1 MYLFGMGESHSIDD
15 LLYSEEH
22 YADPYPLWERMRHEA
37 PVFYDKRLNAWLLTR
52 YEDCVDAFSNHTD
65 FSNQL
70 YSKTLGVVF
79 GPTMLD
85 KDGHE
90 HVVQRRIVAPEFV
103 GKRFEPYYEAID
115 RNARH
120 LIDNFPDSGVVDLV
134 NAFTTRLPVNV
145 IVDMLGMDQ
154 SDHDRFHEW
163 YTTMMAGLSVK
174 DLLESQFSSEKQN
187 LGVLAHEELAEYVAP
202 IIEDRKSCPVNDLI
216 SKIVH
221 AEAEGQKLTLTEI
234 QAFISLLLVAGGETT
249 DKGIANMWT
258 QLLLN
263 PDQLE
268 AVVDDHELF
277 DAAFSEM
284 MRHSPPVPG
293 QLRYSINEVTFSGV
307 TIPSNQAVYI
317 QLASANSDET
327 IFSDPRS
334 FNIEREDL
342 HLSKERKMG
351 HHGDEGRY
359 GHLGFGLGKHFCL
372 GYEMAR
378 LEAVMGSTL
387 LSEKMKNPRLA
398 DGASTAFIM
407 KNGTRSPIEVLI
419 EYDQA

>member
-1 MYLFGMGESHSIDD
+1 MYVFGMGESHSIDD

-115 RNARH
+115 RNARN

-187 LGVLAHEELAEYVAP
+187 LGVIAHEELADYVAP

-268 AVVDDHELF
+268 AVLDDHELF

-317 QLASANSDET
+317 QLASANSDES

>member
-1 MYLFGMGESHSIDD
+1 MYVFGMGESHSIDD
-15 LLYSEEH
+15 LLYSEDH

-378 LEAVMGSTL
+378 LEAVMGSAL

>member
-1 MYLFGMGESHSIDD
+1 
-15 LLYSEEH
+15 
-22 YADPYPLWERMRHEA
+22 MRHEA
-37 PVFYDKRLNAWLLTR
+37 PVFYDKMLNALILTR
-52 YEDCVDAFSNHTD
+52 YDDCVDAFSNHTD

-378 LEAVMGSTL
+378 LEAVMGSAL

>member
-1 MYLFGMGESHSIDD
+1 MYVFGMGESHSIDD

-115 RNARH
+115 RNARN

-187 LGVLAHEELAEYVAP
+187 LGVIAHEELADYVAP

-268 AVVDDHELF
+268 AVLDDHELF

-317 QLASANSDET
+317 QLASGNSDES

>member
-1 MYLFGMGESHSIDD
+1 MDSSKSIPE

-37 PVFYDKRLNAWLLTR
+37 PVFFDERLNAWLLTR
-52 YEDCVDAFSNHTD
+52 YEDCVAAFANHED

-90 HVVQRRIVAPEFV
+90 HVVHRRIVAPEFV

-115 RNARH
+115 RNARS
-120 LIDNFPDSGVVDLV
+120 LIEKFPDAGVVDLV

-154 SDHDRFHEW
+154 SDHDRFHTW

-174 DLLESQFSSEKQN
+174 DLLESQFSSSKQN
-187 LGVLAHEELAEYVAP
+187 LGVLAHEELAEYVTP
-202 IIEDRKSCPVNDLI
+202 IIEDRKSCPVDDLI

-221 AEAEGQKLTLTEI
+221 AEASGQKLTLTEI

-263 PDQLE
+263 PEQLDE
-268 AVVDDHELF
+268 VIENHHLF

-293 QLRYSINEVTFSGV
+293 QLRYSVNEVTFSGV
-307 TIPSNQAVYI
+307 TIPPHQAVYI
-317 QLASANSDET
+317 QLASANNDET
-327 IFSDPRS
+327 IFKDPRS
-334 FNIEREDL
+334 FQINRDDL
-342 HLSKERKMG
+342 HLSKERKVG
-351 HHGDEGRY
+351 HHGDGGRY

-378 LEAVMGSTL
+378 LEAVMGSVL
-387 LSEKMKNPRLA
+387 LVEKMKNPRLA
-398 DGASTAFIM
+398 PGADTSFVM
-407 KNGTRSPIEVLI
+407 KSGTRSPLQVLI
-419 EYDQA
+419 EYDPV

>member
-1 MYLFGMGESHSIDD
+1 MYVFIMETQRSIDE

-174 DLLESQFSSEKQN
+174 DLLESQFSSKKQN

-284 MRHSPPVPG
+284 MRQSPPVPG

-419 EYDQA
+419 EYDRA

>member
-1 MYLFGMGESHSIDD
+1 MYVFGMGESHSIDD

-268 AVVDDHELF
+268 AVLDDHELF

>member
-1 MYLFGMGESHSIDD
+1 MYVFGMGESHSIDD
-15 LLYSEEH
+15 LLYSEDH

-268 AVVDDHELF
+268 EVLDDHELF

-378 LEAVMGSTL
+378 LEAVMGSAL

>member
-1 MYLFGMGESHSIDD
+1 MYVFGMGESHSIDE

-52 YEDCVDAFSNHTD
+52 YEDCVEAFSNHTD

-103 GKRFEPYYEAID
+103 GKRFEPYYGAID
-115 RNARH
+115 RNARN
-120 LIDNFPDSGVVDLV
+120 LIDDFPNSGGVDLV

-145 IVDMLGMDQ
+145 IVDMLGIDQ

-187 LGVLAHEELAEYVAP
+187 LGVLAHQELSEYVAP

-263 PDQLE
+263 PDQLD
-268 AVVDDHELF
+268 AVLDDHELF

-378 LEAVMGSTL
+378 LEAVMGSAL

>member
-1 MYLFGMGESHSIDD
+1 MYVFGMGESHSIDD

-115 RNARH
+115 RNARN

-187 LGVLAHEELAEYVAP
+187 LGILAHEELADYVAP

-268 AVVDDHELF
+268 AVLDDHELF

-317 QLASANSDET
+317 QLASGNSDES

>member
-1 MYLFGMGESHSIDD
+1 MYVFGMGESHSIDD

-187 LGVLAHEELAEYVAP
+187 LGVLAHEELSEYVAP

-351 HHGDEGRY
+351 HHGDDGRF

>member
-268 AVVDDHELF
+268 AVLDDHELF

>member
-1 MYLFGMGESHSIDD
+1 MYVFGMGESHSIDD

-22 YADPYPLWERMRHEA
+22 YADPFPLWERMRHEA

-115 RNARH
+115 RNARN

-187 LGVLAHEELAEYVAP
+187 LGVLAHEELADYVAP

-378 LEAVMGSTL
+378 LEAVIGSAL

>member
-1 MYLFGMGESHSIDD
+1 MYVFGMGESHSIDD
-15 LLYSEEH
+15 LLYSEDH

-154 SDHDRFHEW
+154 SDHDRFHDW

-268 AVVDDHELF
+268 AVLDDHELF

>member
-1 MYLFGMGESHSIDD
+1 MYVFGMGESHSIDD

-268 AVVDDHELF
+268 AVLDDHELF

-351 HHGDEGRY
+351 HHGDQGRY

>member
-1 MYLFGMGESHSIDD
+1 MYVFGMGESHSIDD
-15 LLYSEEH
+15 LLYSEDH

-115 RNARH
+115 RNARN
-120 LIDNFPDSGVVDLV
+120 LIDNFPNSGVVDLV

-187 LGVLAHEELAEYVAP
+187 LGVLAHQELSEYVAP

-378 LEAVMGSTL
+378 REAVMGSTL
-387 LSEKMKNPRLA
+387 LCEKMKNPRLA

-407 KNGTRSPIEVLI
+407 KNGTRSPVEVLI

>member
-1 MYLFGMGESHSIDD
+1 MYVFGMGESHSIDD
-15 LLYSEEH
+15 LLYSEDH

>member
-1 MYLFGMGESHSIDD
+1 MYVFGMGESHSIDD
-15 LLYSEEH
+15 LLYSEDH

-378 LEAVMGSTL
+378 LEAVMGSAL

-419 EYDQA
+419 EYDQS

>member
-1 MYLFGMGESHSIDD
+1 MYVFGMGESHSIDD
-15 LLYSEEH
+15 LLYSEDH

-115 RNARH
+115 RNARN

-268 AVVDDHELF
+268 AVLDDHELF

>member
-1 MYLFGMGESHSIDD
+1 MYVFGMGESHSIDD
-15 LLYSEEH
+15 LLYSEDH

-115 RNARH
+115 RNARN

-378 LEAVMGSTL
+378 LEAVMGSAL

-419 EYDQA
+419 EYDQS

>member
-1 MYLFGMGESHSIDD
+1 MYVFIMETQRSIDE

-120 LIDNFPDSGVVDLV
+120 FIDNFPDSGVVDLV

-334 FNIEREDL
+334 FNIERKDL

>member
-1 MYLFGMGESHSIDD
+1 MYVFVMGESHSIDD
-15 LLYSEEH
+15 LLYSEDH

>member
-1 MYLFGMGESHSIDD
+1 MYVFGMGESHSIDD

-115 RNARH
+115 RNARN

-378 LEAVMGSTL
+378 LEAVMGSAL

>member
-1 MYLFGMGESHSIDD
+1 MYVFGMGESHSIDD
-15 LLYSEEH
+15 LLYSEDH

-187 LGVLAHEELAEYVAP
+187 LGILAHEELAEYVAP

-378 LEAVMGSTL
+378 LEAVMGSAL

>member
-1 MYLFGMGESHSIDD
+1 MYVFNMGTQLNIDE
-15 LLYSEEH
+15 LLNSEEH
-22 YADPYPLWERMRHEA
+22 HADPYPLWKRMRHEA
-37 PVFYDKRLNAWLLTR
+37 PVFFDKKLNAWLLTR
-52 YEDCVDAFSNHTD
+52 YEDCVEAFSNHTD

-103 GKRFEPYYEAID
+103 GKRFEPYYEAIE
-115 RNARH
+115 RNARN
-120 LIDNFPDSGVVDLV
+120 LINEFPDDGVVDLV

-154 SDHDRFHEW
+154 SDHERFHDW

-174 DLLESQFSSEKQN
+174 DLLESQ
-187 LGVLAHEELAEYVAP
+187 LAEYVAP
-202 IIEDRKSCPVNDLI
+202 IIEDRKSCPVGDLI

-263 PDQLE
+263 PEQLDAVLDDQ
-268 AVVDDHELF
+268 DLF

-293 QLRYSINEVTFSGV
+293 QLRYAVNEVTFSGV
-307 TIPSNQAVYI
+307 TIPANQAVYI
-317 QLASANSDET
+317 QLASANNDET
-327 IFSDPRS
+327 VFSDPRS
-334 FNIEREDL
+334 FKIDRDDL

-378 LEAVMGSTL
+378 VEAVMGSTL
-387 LSEKMKNPRLA
+387 LCEKMKNPRLA
-398 DGASTAFIM
+398 PGADTAFIM
-407 KNGTRSPIEVLI
+407 KSGTRSPKEVLI

>member
-1 MYLFGMGESHSIDD
+1 MYVFGMGESHSIDD
-15 LLYSEEH
+15 LLYSEDH

-378 LEAVMGSTL
+378 LEAVMGSAL
-387 LSEKMKNPRLA
+387 LSEKMKNRRLA